1 MSADIVGVDGV
12 IKALKAQFT
21 SQKWNKIEN
30 KALVEGAKVVARNI
44 ATELEPFADTHASID
59 EIVVSK
65 PSKKGGYKHI
75 LVGWEGPKQRYRIIH
90 LNEFGYTKN
99 GRYHSPRSK
108 GAIKRAVDKAK
119 QPFVAV
125 VSEELRKHL

>member
-1 MSADIVGVDGV
+1 MSADIVGVDDV

-44 ATELEPFADTHASID
+44 ATELEPFAKDHHTID

-75 LVGWEGPKQRYRIIH
+75 LVGWSGPKQRYRIIH
-90 LNEFGYTKN
+90 LLENGYTKD
-99 GRYHSPRSK
+99 GKYYPTPQK

-125 VSEELRKHL
+125 VSDELRKHL